1 MHGGPGRAKGSLKP
15 VRRRPAL
22 LTLVGVPLLLAGSDV
37 KLTPGLWELV
47 NTPGVAT
54 LDGRELDDLPL
65 GPIKKQEVCLA
76 AAEAADPAAFF
87 ARDTTADCRITRAS
101 LAGGKVDIAG
111 ACPNPEEGNEG
122 ALTLTGRFAPDR
134 YELDFATRAEDFQGV
149 MTFNGKLTGRRIGH
163 CPKQE
168 GPR

>member
-1 MHGGPGRAKGSLKP
+1 MHRRPGRAEGGLSLVP
-15 VRRRPAL
+15 RRPVL
-22 LTLVGVPLLLAGSDV
+22 LMLAGAPLLLAGSDV

-65 GPIKKQEVCLA
+65 GPIRKQEVCLA
-76 AAEAADPAAFF
+76 AAESADPAAFF
-87 ARDTTADCRITRAS
+87 ARDTAADCRITRAT
-101 LAGGKVDIAG
+101 LAGGKVEIAG

-122 ALTLTGRFAPDR
+122 ALTLSGQYSPDR

-149 MTFNGKLTGRRIGH
+149 MTFSGKLTGRRIGD
-163 CPKQE
+163 CSK
-168 GPR
+168 

>member
-1 MHGGPGRAKGSLKP
+1 MRGIR
-15 VRRRPAL
+15 L
-22 LTLVGVPLLLAGSDV
+22 LTMATGAPLLLASADAT
-37 KLTPGLWELV
+37 LAPGLWELV

-76 AAEAADPAAFF
+76 AAEAANPAAFF
-87 ARDTTADCRITRAS
+87 ARDTAADCRITSAS
-101 LAGGKVDIAG
+101 LSGGKVEIIG

-122 ALTLTGRFAPDR
+122 LLKLSGAYGADR

-149 MTFNGKLTGRRIGH
+149 MTFSGKLSGRRIGD
-163 CPKQE
+163 CR
-168 GPR
+168 G